1 MNYKQYLK
9 QENLLDGLLF
19 KLGVLKKEQLIIK
32 VDISPDPDVVPTD
45 WRVDDNNYFKNYWSF
60 SEQFASVSEIKFT
73 KNRVYHF
80 DDIKAAESE
89 FELSLNGDA
98 IDFSLNIIDQLD
110 SSYFSINGTD
120 QHVNESFNFHR
131 VRLLSIDNEKR
142 KVWYDGS
149 FLGSHDSY
157 FQNDWGVFSK
167 IAVAGIPI
175 ALKSF
180 YLELIGESYLLY
192 KNGKYKLSY
201 FIAYSAL
208 ENYVNTGLG
217 SEETEERLIDK
228 LKYYLK
234 EQAGNLLKHEIFNSI
249 IDIFSGYTI
258 NRNNIAHGK
267 GAIEVGEQHAQEA
280 LVFVG
285 TLICAFNNNISTF
298 KELSESV
305 N

>member
-1 MNYKQYLK
+1 M
-9 QENLLDGLLF
+9 
-19 KLGVLKKEQLIIK
+19 
-32 VDISPDPDVVPTD
+32 
-45 WRVDDNNYFKNYWSF
+45 
-60 SEQFASVSEIKFT
+60 
-73 KNRVYHF
+73 
-80 DDIKAAESE
+80 
-89 FELSLNGDA
+89 NGDA
-98 IDFSLNIIDQLD
+98 IDLSLNIIDQLD

-120 QHVNESFNFHR
+120 QHVNENFNFHR

-167 IAVAGIPI
+167 IAVTGIPV

-192 KNGKYKLSY
+192 KSGKYKLSY

-228 LKYYLK
+228 LKCYLK
-234 EQAGNLLKHEIFNSI
+234 EQAGNLLKHEIYNSI